1 MKAVAEF
8 VWHLASTAAG
18 IAVLLTAGLVIYAEI
33 TALLGK
39 DRDVLMRTTM

>member
-1 MKAVAEF
+1 MKAIAEF
-8 VWHLASTAAG
+8 IWHLASTAAG
-18 IAVLLTAGLVIYAEI
+18 IAVLFTASLVIYAEI

>member
-18 IAVLLTAGLVIYAEI
+18 IAVLLTAGIVIYANI
-33 TALLGK
+33 LTLISK
-39 DRDVLMRTTM
+39 DPDVRL

>member
-1 MKAVAEF
+1 MKTIAEF
-8 VWHLASTAAG
+8 IRHLAG

-33 TALLGK
+33 MALLGK